1 MSIISNVTAYSY
13 TDKISALTVAT
24 TPYNNTGNYYN
35 VMYIGTSNGKIYS
48 LTDYAGAKPFR
59 IIPSGNNIAGLSGE
73 ITGLAVDPTG
83 KYLFVNAPYD
93 RHCLR
98 FSIASIPLTTLS
110 QQTQTVPIDLDIY
123 TFGDNTGN
131 ITVDSQGVV
140 YLVTGNGSS
149 ISTIERYGNAF
160 VNLLFRNQ
168 GAVLNFRGIALSAN
182 EQIIY
187 SIDSRFGTIYYY
199 NFLNYQPTF
208 KSLTS
213 PGVKS
218 SLRNIVSLGDNVFY
232 TRSNGIYAKN
242 SYIGA
247 ETHIIGNNLSSFQI
261 STDPLQI
268 TISGANTVAIDS
280 VGKIYLSSSNFNSES
295 ILYKTTFVSP
305 PRSNYQPP
313 PARQQVPFL
322 QPYPTTSCKRIVEPF
337 SPRLRFGWGLTNTR
351 NRPILDVVK
360 SPLCCPPP
368 IVNCPVTPFYC
379 LPLPPPIFPPDP
391 VAPVYPIT
399 VPIRQYID
407 HGHSTGFRSSISVPA
422 SVVVSTSLTFS
433 VDPSPT
439 QPAIGP
445 LGEVYFLSGS
455 GILTKLYSNNVSL
468 YRSFGNATVAG
479 PVVST
484 KGAVVVTTDTGTL
497 YRLDS
502 NANILSGYPI
512 VLGQQIYGSPAC
524 ITNGAFD
531 YIVAAYGN
539 TIGAFNAEGG
549 GRAWTATTQTPGE
562 VFKTSVVTD
571 GINVFIGSDNKKIY
585 CYTAQT
591 GTLNWVYTVPSTIGG
606 APLTPYV
613 TSWYIGVAMPD
624 DEYLYI
630 LSNTTVRESA
640 YDIPVRIPGG
650 LQIKS
655 TPVVST
661 DSIGNLWAHM
671 IINSSSGIRRLL
683 AVGGLEASV
692 TNFQYKYIWSNASG
706 EEIYPDYTLP
716 VVDSSGFIYTSSTY
730 GVINQYQAYP
740 TASIGTTPSA
750 QSFTSQF
757 VMNGTSTK
765 NNPIIQALATPLIT
779 GQNTMYVIAV
789 DTTLATAGGRPI
801 NDDPPV
807 ITTPS
812 PKTHY
817 FYTIS
822 G

>member
-1 MSIISNVTAYSY
+1 MSLISNVTAYSY

-48 LTDYAGAKPFR
+48 LTDYAGAEPFQ
-59 IIPSGNNIAGLSGE
+59 IIPSGNNITGLSGE
-73 ITGLAVDPTG
+73 ITGIAVDPTG

-98 FSIASIPLTTLS
+98 FSVASIPLKSES
-110 QQTQTVPIDLDIY
+110 QQTQTVPIDRDIY

-131 ITVDSQGVV
+131 IVVDSQGVV

-149 ISTIERYGNAF
+149 ISTMERYGNAF
-160 VNLLFRNQ
+160 VNILFRNQ
-168 GAVLNFRGIALSAN
+168 GAALNFRGIALSAN
-182 EQIIY
+182 EQVIY

-218 SLRNIVSLGDNVFY
+218 SLRNIVSLGNNVFY

-242 SYIGA
+242 NYIGA
-247 ETHIIGNNLSSFQI
+247 ETHIIGNDLSSFNTT
-261 STDPLQI
+261 TDPLQI
-268 TISGANTVAIDS
+268 TISGANTVAVDS
-280 VGKIYLSSSNFNSES
+280 FGTIYLSSSNFNTES

-313 PARQQVPFL
+313 PARQELPIL

-337 SPRLRFGWGLTNTR
+337 NPRLRFGWGLTNTK

-379 LPLPPPIFPPDP
+379 LPVPPPIFPPDP
-391 VAPVYPIT
+391 VAPVYPTT

-422 SVVVSTSLTFS
+422 NVVLSTSLTFTA
-433 VDPSPT
+433 DTPRT
-439 QPAIGP
+439 QPALGP
-445 LGEVYFLSGS
+445 LGEVYYLSSS
-455 GILTKLYSNNVSL
+455 GILTKLYSNNVYS
-468 YRSFGNATVAG
+468 YTSFGDTTAAG

-484 KGAVVVTTDTGTL
+484 KGAVVVTTDTGNL

-502 NANILSGYPI
+502 NANILFGYPI
-512 VLGQQIYGSPAC
+512 KLGQQIYGSPAC
-524 ITNGAFD
+524 ITNSAFD

-539 TIGAFNAEGG
+539 TIGAFNAEGAG
-549 GRAWTATTQTPGE
+549 AVWTARTQTPGE
-562 VFKTSVVTD
+562 MFKTSVVTD
-571 GINVFIGSDNKKIY
+571 GINVFIGSDNKKLY
-585 CYTAQT
+585 CYTAET
-591 GTLNWVYTVPSTIGG
+591 GTLNWVYTLSSAIGG

-613 TSWYIGVAMPD
+613 TSWYIGVAMPN
-624 DEYLYI
+624 DEYFYI

-655 TPVVST
+655 TPIVST

-671 IINSSSGIRRLL
+671 IINTISGIRTLL
-683 AVGGLEASV
+683 GVGGLEASV
-692 TNFQYKYIWSNASG
+692 TTFQYKYIWSNASG
-706 EEIYPDYTLP
+706 EEIYPNYTLP

-740 TASIGTTPSA
+740 IISIGTTPSSR
-750 QSFTSQF
+750 SFITQF
-757 VMNGTSTK
+757 VMNGTSTN
-765 NNPIIQALATPLIT
+765 NNPPIQVSVTPLIT
-779 GQNTMYVIAV
+779 GQNMMYVIGKNGS
-789 DTTLATAGGRPI
+789 TTTNYL
-801 NDDPPV
+801 
-807 ITTPS
+807 
-812 PKTHY
+812 
-817 FYTIS
+817 YTIS